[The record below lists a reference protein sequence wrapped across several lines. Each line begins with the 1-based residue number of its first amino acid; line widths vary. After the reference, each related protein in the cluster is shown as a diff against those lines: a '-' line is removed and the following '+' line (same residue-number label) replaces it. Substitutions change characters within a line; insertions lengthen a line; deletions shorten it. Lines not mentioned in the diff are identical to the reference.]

1 VHGNENVS
9 SHLPMTGNLFDYV
22 EDVSARDGGS
32 SSWTA
37 RTPRRPEE
45 QFDLM
50 MLPRVPQWQEDA
62 DSREALRRI
71 EREPWVES
79 VIASGDVIHVRLD
92 DSWIDTTGAA
102 LEAGGSAEAGL
113 ADLGAGKHVAVQF
126 WDANA
131 TKALH
136 VGHLRNLAIG
146 NALAAAL
153 AQAGSQVECRSL
165 ISDAGRSMGEAMAG
179 VIGSGR
185 GAHELS
191 DDEKSDHF
199 VGVCY
204 ADYVSSLGSF
214 AGRELEDSEDSFE
227 RELVPRADTADE
239 LLKRVLAGDREALEV
254 WYRTRAWVIAG
265 QRKTLARL
273 GVAFDRVFF
282 ESDFLAEAAELIAK
296 GMSDGKLHRRTDGA
310 IVYETE
316 LEEFE
321 ELPLVR
327 SDGLTTQ
334 HLRAVAYWIT
344 VAEELGETT
353 SVQVCGTEWVG
364 HASCINRLMTDFSLN
379 GNGAANSNGLYERVW
394 PHTYVVRGGH
404 GSMMPISDGE
414 GSGNGAAA
422 RSDGRD
428 VLTRPVHPRHDIFHG
443 MVARQ
448 KRAMTSG
455 EGALLVDEVVD
466 WVDEQIDSDP
476 DRREVRRR
484 HPSPERIAGQ
494 IALGYFLPSQVTP
507 RIDFEPEKLLCDDES
522 LGWDLVRARARRG
535 SSAVSSGKPADD
547 PAYRFAVVQSELY
560 RRHLRLAVN
569 RFDLRP
575 LALYL
580 KHLTRW
586 HLESEQSEHTER
598 VVQTLLD
605 RSARGLGLEGAR

>member
-1 VHGNENVS
+1 VHGDEHVT
-9 SHLPMTGNLFDYV
+9 LQPLMTGNLFDYV

-32 SSWTA
+32 SSWTG
-37 RTPRRPEE
+37 RTPRRPDER
-45 QFDLM
+45 FDV
-50 MLPRVPQWQEDA
+50 MLLARVPRWEEDG

-71 EREPWVES
+71 EREPWVGS
-79 VIASGDVIHVRLD
+79 AVAVGDAVHIRLD
-92 DSWIDTTGAA
+92 DGWIETTGAA

-153 AQAGSQVECRSL
+153 AQAGSQVERRSL

-179 VIGSGR
+179 VINSGR
-185 GAHELS
+185 TAASWDE
-191 DDEKSDHF
+191 DEKSDHF
-199 VGVCY
+199 VGLCY

-227 RELVPRADTADE
+227 RELVPRADTADD

-282 ESDFLAEAAELIAK
+282 ESDFLAEAAELIAT
-296 GMSDGKLHRRTDGA
+296 GMSDGKLRRRADGA
-310 IVYETE
+310 IVYETD

-334 HLRAVAYWIT
+334 HLRAVAYWMT
-344 VAEELGETT
+344 VAAELGETT

-379 GNGAANSNGLYERVW
+379 GNGAASGNGVYERLW

-404 GSMMPISDGE
+404 GSMVPNGN
-414 GSGNGAAA
+414 GNGAAG
-422 RSDGRD
+422 SGHGHDELD
-428 VLTRPVHPRHDIFHG
+428 RPVHPRHDIFHG

-455 EGALLVDEVVD
+455 EGALLVDEVID
-466 WVDEQIDSDP
+466 WINEQIDSDP
-476 DRREVRRR
+476 ERRQVRSH
-484 HPSPERIAGQ
+484 HPAPERIAGQ
-494 IALGYFLPSQVTP
+494 IALGFFLPSQVTP
-507 RIDFEPEKLLCDDES
+507 RIDFEPDKLLRDGES

-535 SSAVSSGKPADD
+535 SARASSGKPADD
-547 PAYRFAVVQSELY
+547 PNYRFAVVQSELY

-575 LALYL
+575 LSLYL

-586 HLESEQSEHTER
+586 HLEGDHGEHTER

>member
-1 VHGNENVS
+1 
-9 SHLPMTGNLFDYV
+9 MTGNLFDYV
-22 EDVSARDGGS
+22 EDVSLRDGGS
-32 SSWTA
+32 SCWTA

-45 QFDLM
+45 RLDVML
-50 MLPRVPQWQEDA
+50 LPRVPSWEDDE

-71 EREPWVES
+71 EREPWVGS
-79 VIASGDVIHVRLD
+79 AVASAGEVQVRLD
-92 DSWIDTTGAA
+92 DAWIDTTGAA

-146 NALAAAL
+146 NSLAAAL
-153 AQAGSQVECRSL
+153 AQAGAQVECRSL

-179 VIGSGR
+179 VMSSGR
-185 GAHELS
+185 SAHAWA

-199 VGVCY
+199 VGLCY

-214 AGRELEDSEDSFE
+214 MGRELEDSEDSFE
-227 RELVPRADTADE
+227 RELTPRGDTADE

-282 ESDFLAEAAELIAK
+282 ESDFLAEAAELTAA
-296 GMSDGKLHRRTDGA
+296 GLRDGKLLRREDGVV
-310 IVYETE
+310 VYETGR
-316 LEEFE
+316 EEFD

-327 SDGLTTQ
+327 SDGLPTQ
-334 HLRAVAYWIT
+334 HLRSVAYWMT
-344 VAEELGETT
+344 EAPSLGTTT
-353 SVQVCGTEWVG
+353 SVQICGTEWVA
-364 HASCINRLMTDFSLN
+364 HASCINQLMNEFTQDVNGAHANGAGAN
-379 GNGAANSNGLYERVW
+379 GNGSAERN
-394 PHTYVVRGGH
+394 GH
-404 GSMMPISDGE
+404 GN
-414 GSGNGAAA
+414 GSGEL
-422 RSDGRD
+422 R
-428 VLTRPVHPRHDIFHG
+428 VHPTRDIFHG

-455 EGALLVDEVVD
+455 EGALLIDEVVD
-466 WVDEQIDSDP
+466 WIDEQIDSDP
-476 DRREVRRR
+476 QRRQVRRH

-507 RIDFEPEKLLCDDES
+507 RIDFEPEKLLRDDES

-535 SSAVSSGKPADD
+535 SAHASAGRPADD

-560 RRHLRLAVN
+560 RRHLRIAVD

-575 LALYL
+575 LSLYL

-586 HLESEQSEHTER
+586 HLEGDHGEHTER

>member
-1 VHGNENVS
+1 
-9 SHLPMTGNLFDYV
+9 MTGNLFDYV

-32 SSWTA
+32 SCWTA
-37 RTPRRPEE
+37 RTPRRPDAR
-45 QFDLM
+45 FDVTL
-50 MLPRVPQWQEDA
+50 LPRVPLWEEDE

-71 EREPWVES
+71 EREAWVDS
-79 VIASGDVIHVRLD
+79 FVSRSGEVHVRLD
-92 DSWIDTTGAA
+92 DGWIDTAGAA

-113 ADLGAGKHVAVQF
+113 ADLGAGKRVAVQF

-146 NALAAAL
+146 NSLAAAL
-153 AQAGSQVECRSL
+153 EQAGAQVECRSL

-179 VIGSGR
+179 VMSNGR
-185 GAHELS
+185 NAHSWS
-191 DDEKSDHF
+191 DEEKSDHF
-199 VGVCY
+199 VGLCY

-227 RELVPRADTADE
+227 RELTPRGDTADE

-282 ESDFLAEAAELIAK
+282 ESDFLAEAAELTAA
-296 GMSDGKLHRRTDGA
+296 GLRDGKLLRREDGVV
-310 IVYETE
+310 VYETGR
-316 LEEFE
+316 EEFD

-327 SDGLTTQ
+327 SDGLPTQ
-334 HLRAVAYWIT
+334 HLRSVAYWMT
-344 VAEELGETT
+344 EAPSLGTTT
-353 SVQVCGTEWVG
+353 SVQICGTEWVA
-364 HASCINRLMTDFSLN
+364 HASCINQLMSEFTQDVNGAN
-379 GNGAANSNGLYERVW
+379 GNGV
-394 PHTYVVRGGH
+394 T
-404 GSMMPISDGE
+404 
-414 GSGNGAAA
+414 GNGDAAGANANGA
-422 RSDGRD
+422 RRGSEHRNGNDALR
-428 VLTRPVHPRHDIFHG
+428 VHPTRDIFHG

-455 EGALLVDEVVD
+455 EGALLIDEVAD
-466 WVDEQIDSDP
+466 WIDEQIDSDP
-476 DRREVRRR
+476 QRRQVRRS

-507 RIDFEPEKLLCDDES
+507 RIDFDPEKLLRDDES

-535 SSAVSSGKPADD
+535 SARASSGKPADD

-560 RRHLRLAVN
+560 RRHLRLAVD

-575 LALYL
+575 LSLYL

-586 HLESEQSEHTER
+586 HLEGDHGEHTER

>member
-1 VHGNENVS
+1 
-9 SHLPMTGNLFDYV
+9 MTGNLFDYV

-37 RTPRRPEE
+37 RTPRRPDER
-45 QFDLM
+45 FDVML
-50 MLPRVPQWQEDA
+50 LPRVPRWEEDE

-71 EREPWVES
+71 EREPWVGS
-79 VIASGDVIHVRLD
+79 AIASGDAVHIRLD
-92 DSWIDTTGAA
+92 DAWIETTGAA

-153 AQAGSQVECRSL
+153 AQAGAQVECRSL

-179 VIGSGR
+179 VMSSGR
-185 GAHELS
+185 SAHEWA
-191 DDEKSDHF
+191 DGEKSDHF

-282 ESDFLAEAAELIAK
+282 ESDFLAEAAELIAT
-296 GMSDGKLHRRTDGA
+296 GMSDGKLRRRADGA
-310 IVYETE
+310 IVYETD

-334 HLRAVAYWIT
+334 HLRAVAYWMT

-379 GNGAANSNGLYERVW
+379 GNGAANGNGLHERVW

-404 GSMMPISDGE
+404 GSMMPN
-414 GSGNGAAA
+414 GNGNG
-422 RSDGRD
+422 GRD
-428 VLTRPVHPRHDIFHG
+428 SDRGHDELQRPVHPRHDIFHG

-455 EGALLVDEVVD
+455 EGALLVDEVID
-466 WVDEQIDSDP
+466 WVDEQIDSDAE
-476 DRREVRRR
+476 RRQVRAH
-484 HPSPERIAGQ
+484 HPAPERIAGQ

-507 RIDFEPEKLLCDDES
+507 RIDFEPHKLLRDDES
-522 LGWDLVRARARRG
+522 LGWDLVRARARRSNG
-535 SSAVSSGKPADD
+535 HSTAGKPAED

-605 RSARGLGLEGAR
+605 RSARGLGLEGTR